1 MSAVASLAVAIG
13 GPERD
18 RAEQLDA
25 LRVLYDTSRQLVLAT
40 DVETALLRVLDATVA
55 LLHADKGF
63 VELLDDADGRL
74 RVIGHMGYPHAMTG
88 RLSTLRAGGGFEGAV
103 RCPRG
108 IVLDAIVDPALAPV
122 RGTVHEAGVRGLQST
137 PIYGSDGGL
146 IAAVSTQYVEPRAPR
161 QVDLEFLDSL
171 LEHAVHFIERIR
183 AEEQLRD
190 KQRHADALLARLSP
204 AGAAPESEFI
214 RRVLV
219 VDDNEDA
226 ANMLAEL
233 LEDAGHQVRSAYTG
247 LEAIR
252 VANAFLPDVVLLDIG
267 LPDMDGYEVARR
279 LRTGRTAGA
288 TIAALTG
295 WAQPQN
301 AGRSEA
307 AGIDVHLVKPASLQA
322 IEDVIG
328 SVSSRDGRG
337 AAPPPRVPSCAE
349 DRRGASEQVARRVLV
364 VDDDDDIRESLID
377 FLDEHGF
384 DPVGARDGLDA
395 LSKLTSLD
403 PPPCLIILDLMMPN
417 MDGRTFREKQMERAG
432 LADIP
437 VVVISAYRDVE
448 RNARDLQVRNWLPKP
463 LNLPVLLQV
472 VENACAADA

>member
-1 MSAVASLAVAIG
+1 MVSLAIAIE

-18 RAEQLDA
+18 RAEQLNA
-25 LRVLYDTSRQLVLAT
+25 LRILYDTSRELVLAL

-63 VELLDDADGRL
+63 VELLDDSDGRL
-74 RVIGHMGYPHAMTG
+74 RVIGHLGYAQTMTP
-88 RLSTLRAGGGFEGAV
+88 RVRELRAGGRFEGAARHGRAV
-103 RCPRG
+103 
-108 IVLDAIVDPALAPV
+108 VVDAATDPALAPARAIV
-122 RGTVHEAGVRGLQST
+122 SEAGVRGLQST
-137 PIYGSDGGL
+137 PLYGSDGGL
-146 IAAVSTQYVEPRAPR
+146 IGVVSTQYAEARSPR

-171 LEHAVHFIERIR
+171 LAHAVHFIERLR
-183 AEEQLRD
+183 VEEQLRE
-190 KQRHADALLARLSP
+190 KQRCADALLARLSP
-204 AGAAPESEFI
+204 AGAVAESEFI

-233 LEDAGHQVRSAYTG
+233 LEDAGHEVRTAYTG
-247 LEAIR
+247 TDAMR
-252 VANAFLPDVVLLDIG
+252 VANTFLPDVVLLDIG

-279 LRTGRTAGA
+279 LRTGRAAGA

-295 WAQPQN
+295 WTQPQN
-301 AGRSEA
+301 ADRSEA

-328 SVSSRDGRG
+328 SVGSRD
-337 AAPPPRVPSCAE
+337 VPSATPPLGVPSSTP
-349 DRRGASEQVARRVLV
+349 DRVGSSEQLTRRVLV

-377 FLDEHGF
+377 FLEEHGF
-384 DPVGARDGLDA
+384 QPVGARDGVDA
-395 LSKLTSLD
+395 LAKLASLD

-448 RNARDLQVRNWLPKP
+448 QNARDLQVRNWLAKP

-472 VENACAADA
+472 VENACTA